1 MSIKCDHKSEKL
13 GMNWNHNKEKND
25 KINYGNDGS
34 HTTKIYIF
42 EDF

>member
-1 MSIKCDHKSEKL
+1 MFIKCDYKGEKL
-13 GMNWNHNKEKND
+13 GINNKEKND